1 MKVTVVMPA
10 WNEAEGIEG
19 FLEELDSALAEWTTE
34 FIVVDDRSTDGT
46 ALSARAA
53 GQGGVRVSVLPNDMN
68 RGHGPSTMR
77 ALRAG
82 LASGADIIVA
92 IDGDGQFLGPDVRR
106 VVAVLAEGTG
116 QVVEGVRSGRGEAAY
131 RRATSEVTRA
141 LVWTRARR
149 LPADA
154 NTPLRAYRP
163 EVLGRL
169 LDRVPPDAMTP
180 NLIISALSRKWDVP
194 LVEVPVASRP
204 RRGASAHG
212 TTWGARRA
220 SLPSRRFVEF
230 CLRATGEWVRL

>member
-1 MKVTVVMPA
+1 MRLAVVMPA
-10 WNEAEGIEG
+10 WNEAEGIG
-19 FLEELDSALAEWTTE
+19 DFLAELDTALGEWATE
-34 FIVVDDRSTDGT
+34 FIVVDDCSTDGT
-46 ALSARAA
+46 AESVLAA
-53 GQGGVRVSVLPNDMN
+53 GDMGMNVRVLPNDVN

-82 LASGADIIVA
+82 LESGADIVVA

-106 VVAVLAEGTG
+106 VVALLADGDG
-116 QVVEGVRSGRGEAAY
+116 QVVEGVRSARGEAAY
-131 RRATSEVTRA
+131 RRVTSEVTRA
-141 LVWTRARR
+141 LVWTRARS

-163 EVLGRL
+163 ELLGRL

-180 NLIISALSRKWDVP
+180 NLIISALSRRWQVP

-204 RRGASAHG
+204 RRGASTQG

-230 CLRATGEWVRL
+230 CVRATGEWVRL